1 MRQPLKTNESMKKI
15 SLFGGG
21 AHAKVLIDCL
31 EQEAQYEVISILD
44 DYPAVTQM
52 MNYDVRKRNYTHT
65 YENQAAIISITNGF
79 IRKKIAASLRCEFIT
94 TIHPTAIV
102 SPYARLGVGTQIL
115 AGAIVNTGAIIGN
128 HCIVNTGTVVEH
140 DCVIGDFVHLAPNTS
155 VGGGTKIGACTQIG
169 IGATV
174 IQNITIGAN
183 GNVGAGAVVID
194 HLPDNC
200 TAVGVPAKPIKFYEV
215 PY

>member
-1 MRQPLKTNESMKKI
+1 MKKI
-15 SLFGGG
+15 TLFGGG

-31 EQEAQYEVISILD
+31 QQEAQYEVATILD
-44 DYPAVTQM
+44 DHPTVSRIL
-52 MNYDVRKRNYTHT
+52 NYEVQKRTYTHS
-65 YENQAAIISITNGF
+65 YQDQAAIISITNGP
-79 IRKKIAASLRCEFIT
+79 IRKKIATGLQCDFVT

-115 AGAIVNTGAIIGN
+115 AGAIISTGAQIGN

-140 DCVIGDFVHLAPNTS
+140 DCLLSDFVHLAPNTS
-155 VGGGTKIGACTQIG
+155 VGGGAKIGTCTQIG

-183 GNVGAGAVVID
+183 VIIGAGAVVLTDI
-194 HLPDNC
+194 PDNC
-200 TAVGVPAKPIKFYEV
+200 TAVGVPAKPIKFHAV
-215 PY
+215 S

>member
-1 MRQPLKTNESMKKI
+1 MKKI

-21 AHAKVLIDCL
+21 AHAKVVIDCL
-31 EQEAQYEVISILD
+31 EQKAQYEVTTILD
-44 DYPAVTQM
+44 DFPAVTKM
-52 MNYDVRKRNYTHT
+52 INYEVRKKNDTHS
-65 YENQAAIISITNGF
+65 YENEVDIISITNGP
-79 IRKKIAASLRCEFIT
+79 IRKKIASNLRCDFIT

-115 AGAIVNTGAIIGN
+115 AGAIVNTGTDIAN

-155 VGGGTKIGACTQIG
+155 IGGGTKIGACTQIG

-183 GNVGAGAVVID
+183 VTVGAAAVVIT

-200 TAVGVPAKPIKFYEV
+200 TAVGVPAKPIKCDQL
-215 PY
+215 PC